1 MAAASISSPV
11 AGGSKLCGWLGESS
25 GTVLDSELL
34 VQVLGDQQ
42 DRTAYLQGLHAVMP
56 SGGRYFVLCFR
67 ESQANS

>member
-1 MAAASISSPV
+1 M
-11 AGGSKLCGWLGESS
+11 
-25 GTVLDSELL
+25 LDSELL